1 MSAPTSTIRTAEELA
16 ALPTSTVLRTKS
28 GLVGVVGLLPEG
40 QTVFWHDE
48 GWSSPVAAIGWA
60 APLTV
65 LYRPDLPTQAD
76 LHAERDRL
84 RAVLRDIADHG
95 LRADLTPT
103 VDGSSDVY
111 RQMTAYLRRLD
122 ASVRERARRVLDTG
136 EGL

>member
-16 ALPTSTVLRTKS
+16 ALPVGTVLRD
-28 GLVGVVGLLPEG
+28 GAGVVWLKFSGVMTEWRGTHGGIAPSE
-40 QTVFWHDE
+40 F
-48 GWSSPVAAIGWA
+48 VARKRW
-60 APLTV
+60 PLTV